1 MTAGARVTTRCYS
14 PNIEL
19 HWSPSN
25 IGSEEWAVVSPVLG
39 ARDWRGID
47 PLPARLSK
55 GVKGASIPALYYWQR
70 TVDPEWVWWGLSAKR
85 WIWDWP
91 DRKEGL

>member
-1 MTAGARVTTRCYS
+1 MASLKSRQPVTAGARVTTRCYS

-19 HWSPSN
+19 HWSPSAT
-25 IGSEEWAVVSPVLG
+25 GSEEWGVVSPALG

-55 GVKGASIPALYYWQR
+55 GVKGASIPALYH
-70 TVDPEWVWWGLSAKR
+70 
-85 WIWDWP
+85 
-91 DRKEGL
+91 